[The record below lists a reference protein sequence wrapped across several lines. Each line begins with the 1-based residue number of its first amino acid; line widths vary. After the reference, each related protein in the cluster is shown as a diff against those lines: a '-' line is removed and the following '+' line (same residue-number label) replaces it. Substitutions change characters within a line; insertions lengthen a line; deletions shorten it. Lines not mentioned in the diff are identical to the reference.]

1 MLEKPERKSK
11 KDNPKTRATVGIRH
25 KIKTKIKKHTIQK
38 TKTMSN
44 MNYPPPPRKK

>member
-25 KIKTKIKKHTIQK
+25 KIKTKIKNIL
-38 TKTMSN
+38 
-44 MNYPPPPRKK
+44 YRKLKR